1 MGESNLSG
9 PRTVGCRVLGCAV
22 FLFSCLGWLTSKGA
36 SAEQIRELAQSA
48 DWQLVKV
55 DDPFAETPIQCQIRT
70 RTVQAGGRRE
80 RPLIIFDVTSQ
91 RIIVRP
97 DRGLQGSVQANRA
110 LKGDT
115 GDRGGRQE
123 VVVRHGI
130 RIDGG
135 KLHSVEVRDEG
146 ANTLEVNFD
155 KQVYAALANEAREGK
170 TIYYLWAV
178 ATSRKAFEFPLDGL
192 RQLLPTARQECAK
205 PIGR

>member
-1 MGESNLSG
+1 
-9 PRTVGCRVLGCAV
+9 
-22 FLFSCLGWLTSKGA
+22 LTSRGA
-36 SAEQIRELAQSA
+36 SAQQIRELAQSA

-80 RPLIIFDVTSQ
+80 RPLIIFDVTSE

-97 DRGLQGSVQANRA
+97 DMALQGSVQANRA

-115 GDRGGRQE
+115 GDQGGRQP
-123 VVVRHGI
+123 VVIRHGI

-135 KLHSVEVRDEG
+135 KLYSVDVRDEG

-155 KQVYAALANEAREGK
+155 RQVYAALAREAREGT

-192 RQLLPTARQECAK
+192 RQLLPTAREQCAK
-205 PIGR
+205 PTGK